1 MADTYIK
8 VNSGDKF
15 RVDHDVAADSEG
27 LYVEGTKV
35 VGVQG
40 AVVADCTAQADGTSA
55 GTQLNLLLAELRTHG
70 IIATA

>member
-1 MADTYIK
+1 MANSGIK
-8 VNSGDKF
+8 VEFGDLI
-15 RVDHDVAADSEG
+15 VNENNEATATVG
-27 LYVEGTKV
+27 LYIDGTKV
-35 VGVQG
+35 VGAQG